1 MWNRCKRYLQQLS
14 SGQTIDEPKLESLAK
29 TFVKVPNSKMAELID
44 SLFKAREKKFTAQE
58 ALDKLNEIKM
68 EIISLRA
75 IN

>member
-1 MWNRCKRYLQQLS
+1 
-14 SGQTIDEPKLESLAK
+14 
-29 TFVKVPNSKMAELID
+29 MAELID